1 MYKIAER
8 NIYPVGHGGF
18 HEEKIGEHFH
28 FIFDCGSKNE
38 KHLNDLIEKNFQ
50 NVQKIDLLVISHF
63 HDDHYN
69 GFLKLNIGRQIKK
82 IMIPFLSKKEKLVN
96 VLSYIA
102 KISDEEMEN
111 YKEKIN
117 EVIKITSDSKKYL
130 NERGWE
136 GQLLIV
142 NKHENKIRKTE
153 DLALNDLQNKY
164 GSYQIKSGQKLT
176 LSISRNLKWVFIPF
190 NLDSEDTEKEKE
202 FLKSLS
208 NLLEVKE
215 EDLNLE
221 ILSKKLEQLK
231 EKEQIEFLK
240 NLKAIYDSILKKSKT
255 NEYSLCIY
263 SGPEKLKT
271 PYILFEE
278 EVGCLYTGDYR
289 GKGKTLTSLK
299 KAYNSVIN
307 DIGVIQIPHHGSINN
322 YQSDYIFK
330 NVKECFINSP
340 EFNKRGWHPNKKVV
354 EDIENQKCKL
364 HILTEKSSTLK
375 YNIYS
380 VGNQNYLRFFMS
392 KCEEECQFK
401 NELIKLSA
409 RYYFKYCDFYNYF
422 K

>member
-1 MYKIAER
+1 MCKIAER
-8 NIYPVGHGGF
+8 NIYAVGHGGF
-18 HEEKIGEHFH
+18 HEEKIGGYYH

-38 KHLNDLIEKNFQ
+38 NHLNDLIQNNYQ
-50 NVQKIDLLVISHF
+50 NVSQIDLLVISHF

-69 GFLKLNIGRQIKK
+69 GFSKLNTGRQIKK
-82 IMIPFLSKKEKLVN
+82 IMIPFLSKKEKLIN

-117 EVIKITSDSKKYL
+117 EVIKITSNSKKYL
-130 NERGWE
+130 NDKGWE

-142 NKHENKIRKTE
+142 NKNGNKDGKTE
-153 DLALNDLQNKY
+153 ELVLEDFQNQN
-164 GSYQIKSGQKLT
+164 GTFRIESGQKLT
-176 LSISRNLKWVFIPF
+176 LSIGRNLKWVFIPF

-221 ILSKKLEQLK
+221 ILSKKLEQLE

-240 NLKAIYDSILKKSKT
+240 KLKVIYDHIFKKSKT

-263 SGPEKLKT
+263 SGPEKLKK

-299 KAYNSVIN
+299 RAYSSVIN

-330 NVKECFINSP
+330 NVKECFINSL

-354 EDIENQKCKL
+354 EDIEKQKCKL
-364 HILTEKSSTLK
+364 HVLTEKSSILK

-392 KCEEECQFK
+392 KCQEECQFK

-409 RYYFKYCDFYNYF
+409 RWY
-422 K
+422 